1 MEECIRGGNSV
12 KSFTTS
18 LSESLLYLK
27 DCGRIKFVQNTWAG
41 VDSLIKKVSGRVR
54 DIKHGTISNMLFA
67 EVYTISVKNR
77 M

>member
-1 MEECIRGGNSV
+1 METLL

-18 LSESLLYLK
+18 VSESLLYLK

-54 DIKHGTISNMLFA
+54 DIKHGTKCCSQFSELYIQYKQYINC
-67 EVYTISVKNR
+67 KG
-77 M
+77 